1 MSKYNAIK
9 VIVTPDGTLFEEHLV
24 KKYKLD
30 VKGIRFDSK
39 MEGEYYQE
47 LLLQKRYGEIKD
59 FSCQPKFVLQ
69 QSPKI
74 TYVADFLVTELNG
87 SQRVIDIKGVETS
100 TFKVKLKLFKANYP
114 TIPIEILG
122 KNVVNGCLSKTSKR
136 KRLLEDGQPT
146 NYLKRQKGKN
156 RMKTIPGMEMK
167 FTVIKNE
174 DIEKHLDDRD
184 KSELSRI
191 LWKISQLRLQEGKN
205 SENSYLV
212 INVDEPYAEEVVDI
226 LKDFGHWGEDINPDQ
241 ISAVLDGEVLT
252 LPESEDQK

>member
-9 VIVTPDGTLFEEHLV
+9 VIVTSDGTLFEEHLV

-59 FSCQPKFVLQ
+59 FSCQPKFILQ

-74 TYVADFLVTELNG
+74 TYIADFLVTDLDG

-114 TIPIEILG
+114 TIPIEILVKKRG
-122 KNVVNGCLSKTSKR
+122 EWVSIEKVKKERASRKRGANQLLRMAEGKR
-136 KRLLEDGQPT
+136 KNENNPRHGNEIHRYQ
-146 NYLKRQKGKN
+146 KRG
-156 RMKTIPGMEMK
+156 
-167 FTVIKNE
+167 
-174 DIEKHLDDRD
+174 
-184 KSELSRI
+184 
-191 LWKISQLRLQEGKN
+191 
-205 SENSYLV
+205 Y
-212 INVDEPYAEEVVDI
+212 
-226 LKDFGHWGEDINPDQ
+226 
-241 ISAVLDGEVLT
+241 
-252 LPESEDQK
+252 